1 MQLRYGI
8 NPQEGVAQALPAEG
22 QRPVTVLN
30 GEPSAINLL
39 DALNAWQLVRELDH
53 AFGVAAAASFKHV
66 SPAGA
71 AIGLA
76 VDEATAA
83 TYDVDPTGLTEL
95 ATAYVRA
102 RQTDPKSSYGDVA
115 ALSRPVDLAVAQQ
128 LAGVVSDAV
137 IAPGYTPEALEVLCR
152 KKRGA
157 YLIVEIDADFQPPAQ
172 QHREI
177 YGVRLALQRDRRSLD
192 LSDVDNVVCG
202 ELGEPARRDA
212 LVAMIVA
219 RYTQSNSVVYTHQGQ
234 TVGVAAG
241 QQARVDSVKLAG
253 VKADTWW
260 LRHHPRLRDL
270 SFSEEATAV
279 ERHYW
284 RSRLID
290 GDLDITEQQALKAL
304 LLDPQPV
311 LSEHDR
317 EAWRGAKPP
326 LTMASDG
333 FLPFPDN
340 IHHAARYGVRTIT
353 EPGGAMRTDQI
364 IDTCRRH
371 NIALIHTGIRLFH
384 H

>member
-1 MQLRYGI
+1 
-8 NPQEGVAQALPAEG
+8 
-22 QRPVTVLN
+22 VLN

-39 DALNAWQLVRELDH
+39 DALNAWQLVRQLDH

-157 YLIVEIDADFQPPAQ
+157 YLIVEIDADFQLPAQ
-172 QHREI
+172 EHREI

-219 RYTQSNSVVYTHQGQ
+219 RYTQSNSVVYTHQPRLFVLELTRSGGHL
-234 TVGVAAG
+234 TVGDGEVPGREPPDGHETAVSGGVSRRDRAAG
-241 QQARVDSVKLAG
+241 AGRADS
-253 VKADTWW
+253 
-260 LRHHPRLRDL
+260 
-270 SFSEEATAV
+270 
-279 ERHYW
+279 
-284 RSRLID
+284 
-290 GDLDITEQQALKAL
+290 
-304 LLDPQPV
+304 
-311 LSEHDR
+311 
-317 EAWRGAKPP
+317 
-326 LTMASDG
+326 
-333 FLPFPDN
+333 
-340 IHHAARYGVRTIT
+340 
-353 EPGGAMRTDQI
+353 
-364 IDTCRRH
+364 
-371 NIALIHTGIRLFH
+371 
-384 H
+384 